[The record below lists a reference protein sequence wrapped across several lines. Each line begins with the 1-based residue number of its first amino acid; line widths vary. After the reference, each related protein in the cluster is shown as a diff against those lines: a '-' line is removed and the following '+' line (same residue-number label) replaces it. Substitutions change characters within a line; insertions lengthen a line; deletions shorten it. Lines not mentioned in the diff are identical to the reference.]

1 MNALFA
7 WFFKLVLA
15 GAALIFAASLLL
27 ALLAV
32 LVVTSLWSLL
42 HGRKPQAA
50 VLWTRYRDLTRGMTQ
65 GMRQGGP
72 WSGARRPSTP
82 QRGAAAD
89 ADIVDV
95 QVKEVHEPPR
105 HLPPQD

>member
-7 WFFKLVLA
+7 WFFKLLFAV
-15 GAALIFAASLLL
+15 AAMLFAASLLL

-42 HGRKPQAA
+42 HGRKPQVA
-50 VLWTRYRDLTRGMTQ
+50 VLWTRYRDLTRGMA
-65 GMRQGGP
+65 RGGP
-72 WSGARRPSTP
+72 WSAARP
-82 QRGAAAD
+82 QAGQARASN

-95 QVKEVHEPPR
+95 QVKEVQEAPARLPPR
-105 HLPPQD
+105 E

>member
-7 WFFKLVLA
+7 WFFKLA
-15 GAALIFAASLLL
+15 FAAAAMIFAASLLL

-42 HGRKPQAA
+42 HGRKPQVA

-65 GMRQGGP
+65 RAP
-72 WSGARRPSTP
+72 W
-82 QRGAAAD
+82 GAARGPFTSTRASNAD
-89 ADIVDV
+89 VVDV
-95 QVKEVHEPPR
+95 QAKEVQEPVR
-105 HLPPQD
+105 RLPSRD

>member
-7 WFFKLVLA
+7 WIFKLVF
-15 GAALIFAASLLL
+15 AAAAMLFAASLLF

-42 HGRKPQAA
+42 HGRKPQVA

-65 GMRQGGP
+65 GGP
-72 WSGARRPSTP
+72 W
-82 QRGAAAD
+82 AAARGS
-89 ADIVDV
+89 AGQARASEEDIVDV
-95 QVKEVHEPPR
+95 QVKEVNESVQRLPPR
-105 HLPPQD
+105 D